1 MPHSP
6 ATRAR
11 ESLNTHHLFPPNG
24 GFFNEKI
31 GIKMKKDI
39 KKELRELFD
48 LCLICGVGIVVVF
61 HLNSMLSTSNQAS
74 QIDASKN
81 VVSSDTVQTV
91 ISKQIQK
98 QKTR

>member
-1 MPHSP
+1 
-6 ATRAR
+6 
-11 ESLNTHHLFPPNG
+11 
-24 GFFNEKI
+24 
-31 GIKMKKDI
+31 MKKDI
-39 KKELRELFD
+39 KKELREIFD
-48 LCLICGVGIVVVF
+48 LCLICGVGMTVVF

-74 QIDASKN
+74 QMDASKN

>member
-1 MPHSP
+1 
-6 ATRAR
+6 
-11 ESLNTHHLFPPNG
+11 
-24 GFFNEKI
+24 
-31 GIKMKKDI
+31 MKKDI

-48 LCLICGVGIVVVF
+48 LCLICGVGMVVVF

-74 QIDASKN
+74 QMDASKN

-91 ISKQIQK
+91 ISKQK

>member
-1 MPHSP
+1 
-6 ATRAR
+6 
-11 ESLNTHHLFPPNG
+11 
-24 GFFNEKI
+24 
-31 GIKMKKDI
+31 MKKDI
-39 KKELRELFD
+39 KKELREIFD
-48 LCLICGVGIVVVF
+48 LCLICGVGMAVVF

-74 QIDASKN
+74 QMDASKN